1 MQSICED
8 KIVLRVS
15 SVLNL
20 KINKNKGPEELED
33 YRLWQ
38 ESTNQLQLYITL
50 DKLLLFQKLFYY
62 MNAVEFLQ
70 KCSLINPGML

>member
-8 KIVLRVS
+8 KIVLRVL

-20 KINKNKGPEELED
+20 KIDKNKGPEELEN

-38 ESTNQLQLYITL
+38 ESTNQLQLYISL
-50 DKLLLFQKLFYY
+50 DKL
-62 MNAVEFLQ
+62 
-70 KCSLINPGML
+70 